1 MERSFLQGLIVVC
14 TVATFGVA
22 SAQPCDRA
30 FPTISGQKTKCAG
43 ILIPTVDANRALAC
57 LKFDLPQC
65 LEKRDAEQR
74 LCHVDKTALDTL
86 LNAERERVRSLLTVQ
101 PEPVVSGWFGEAV
114 AFGLGVGVAALAVYA
129 WSEVRD

>member
-1 MERSFLQGLIVVC
+1 MIVVC

-30 FPTISGQKTKCAG
+30 SPTVTGQTVRCAG
-43 ILIPTVDANRALAC
+43 ILVPTVQANRALAC
-57 LKFDLPQC
+57 LRFDLPQC
-65 LEKRDAEQR
+65 LEKKDAEGR
-74 LCHVDKTALDTL
+74 LCDVDKSALDTL
-86 LNAERERVRSLLTVQ
+86 LKMERERVKSLLVAQ